1 MCAIGVWSCRGDG
14 RDEDLHGPDRDLLSH
29 EDYRLLQLDLVRARE
44 AGRVIPGTGGL
55 RKLRWG
61 ASGRGKR
68 GGARVVYFWHPES
81 QRVLMLF
88 AYSKNER
95 SDLTPA
101 QRRALRKV
109 GETEYP

>member
-1 MCAIGVWSCRGDG
+1 MAYEAAVVIVETRVFTA
-14 RDEDLHGPDRDLLSH
+14 RIADLLSH
-29 EDYRLLQLDLVRARE
+29 EDYRLLQLDLVRAPE

-68 GGARVVYFWHPES
+68 GGARVVYFWHPKS
-81 QRVLMLF
+81 QCVLMLF

-95 SDLTPA
+95 SDLTPG

-109 GETEYP
+109 VETEYP